1 MAYNVDFY
9 YPWSCS
15 YHLRFYSTGFILL
28 IYVLIKNDKSIFF
41 PVIKAACHIKLMV
54 PFIFIVIMAI
64 TFVWACTFLPFR
76 NWIYVKDITFW
87 LLFVGIPTC
96 FHSVGDKLETH
107 YFRNIL
113 IDNFKFTALVEFITV
128 TFTFPFA
135 VELMFADR
143 HAA

>member
-1 MAYNVDFY
+1 MGMYIS
-9 YPWSCS
+9 P
-15 YHLRFYSTGFILL
+15 ILEL
-28 IYVLIKNDKSIFF
+28 DICQRHHFF
-41 PVIKAACHIKLMV
+41 
-54 PFIFIVIMAI
+54 
-64 TFVWACTFLPFR
+64 
-76 NWIYVKDITFW
+76 

-96 FHSVGDKLETH
+96 FHSVGDKLEAH

-113 IDNFKFTALVEFITV
+113 IDNFKFTALVEFITG

>member
-1 MAYNVDFY
+1 MWIFTTREVAVIIY
-9 YPWSCS
+9 
-15 YHLRFYSTGFILL
+15 GFILL
-28 IYVLIKNDKSIFF
+28 IYVLIKKDKSIFLL
-41 PVIKAACHIKLMV
+41 VIKAACHIKLMV

-64 TFVWACTFLPFR
+64 TFVWACTFLPFW

-87 LLFVGIPTC
+87 ILFVGIPTC
-96 FHSVGDKLETH
+96 FHSVGDKLEAH

-113 IDNFKFTALVEFITV
+113 IDNFKFTALVEFITG

-143 HAA
+143 HAV